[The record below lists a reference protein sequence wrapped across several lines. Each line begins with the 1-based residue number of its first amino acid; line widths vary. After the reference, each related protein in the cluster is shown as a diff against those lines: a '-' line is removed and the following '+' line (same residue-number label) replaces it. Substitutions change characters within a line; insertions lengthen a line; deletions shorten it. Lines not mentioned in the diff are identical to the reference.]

1 MKRYRY
7 VVMVSENE
15 YEAMRKNGYEPEQHL
30 DVKAIER
37 LMEEAT
43 DDGAVEFNKKYSIE
57 ITKQKDRELI
67 VCGDTRYKYEMRI
80 EEQ

>member
-1 MKRYRY
+1 MKRYGY
-7 VVMVSENE
+7 AIMVLDEE

-30 DVKAIER
+30 DRKAIEK
-37 LMEEAT
+37 LMKEAT
-43 DDGAVEFNKKYSIE
+43 EDGAVEFNKKYSIE

-67 VCGDTRYKYEMRI
+67 VYGSTRYKYEMRI